1 MFFILFFLS
10 FSFGL
15 AVCGLCWCLVLLL
28 VGDVFYSVPI
38 LSLLNENSVSVK
50 KKIKKKITVW
60 DSNYT

>member
-15 AVCGLCWCLVLLL
+15 AVCGLCWCFVLLL

-50 KKIKKKITVW
+50 KINK
-60 DSNYT
+60 